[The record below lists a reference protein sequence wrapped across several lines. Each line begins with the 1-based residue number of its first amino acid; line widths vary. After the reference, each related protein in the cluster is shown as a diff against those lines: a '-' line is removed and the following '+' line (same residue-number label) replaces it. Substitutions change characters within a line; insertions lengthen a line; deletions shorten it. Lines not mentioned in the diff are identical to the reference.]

1 MPEDRQ
7 KDKET
12 MALLRNEYELY
23 KDQWGLNLKYSHEA
37 GKSTNYSKILIN
49 GTIYLHFLKLVIS
62 CQDPLGASSG
72 AYLL

>member
-12 MALLRNEYELY
+12 MALLRKEYELY

-37 GKSTNYSKILIN
+37 GESKNYSKILPCE
-49 GTIYLHFLKLVIS
+49 TIYLHFLKLVIS
-62 CQDPLGASSG
+62 RQNSLGASSG

>member
-12 MALLRNEYELY
+12 MALLRKEYELY

-37 GKSTNYSKILIN
+37 GESKNYCKILVYDKL
-49 GTIYLHFLKLVIS
+49 YLHFLKLVIS
-62 CQDPLGASSG
+62 CQDHLGSSSR
-72 AYLL
+72 AYLF

>member
-12 MALLRNEYELY
+12 MALLRKEYELY

-49 GTIYLHFLKLVIS
+49 GTIYLHFLKLS